1 MWGKDMFKNTTN
13 EERINLSNKMYP
25 LYDGL
30 SKDLLFYIAIDT
42 LFLSVAKGFSAFQIS
57 FLGVVPTFICILMQ
71 PILLKS
77 VKKLGNVNAS
87 RVGTFM
93 LLLSA
98 ILKTFGTTF
107 LVISI
112 AQVLYDGAFVFKSME
127 SISLRNNLEYQNNSP
142 AYMRIRGAS
151 NTIYA
156 TATFIIAI
164 VAGPLFNIS
173 PYLPMYLCITF
184 CLITC
189 ILSFSFYE
197 VKINNLQDKTEK
209 KDENK
214 KRKKGKMSRIIFMG
228 LISNTIFLNV
238 VVVGQQDSKLFI
250 QYQLTDWYGIA
261 KTATYLSLI
270 VASSRLVRIILNM
283 AFNRYYMKFKNQVP
297 IVLSIILAIGFLS
310 IILGALLPLHNI
322 IKVLLM
328 ALGFDLII
336 PMRDTFII
344 YMEDLMLKNTEKI
357 EQQEVFANMEIL
369 RKLGKVSMNF
379 LVSMLV
385 IKLDLFYIM
394 WIFLITAVIE
404 AMLSKQIVKLA
415 KI

>member
-1 MWGKDMFKNTTN
+1 MWGKDMFMNTTN

-71 PILLKS
+71 PMLLKS

-93 LLLSA
+93 LLISA

-107 LVISI
+107 LIISI
-112 AQVLYDGAFVFKSME
+112 GQVLYDGAFVFKSME
-127 SISLRNNLEYQNNSP
+127 SISLRNNLEYQNNSR

-173 PYLPMYLCITF
+173 PYIPMYLCITF

-197 VKINNLQDKTEK
+197 VKINNLQDESQKEEK
-209 KDENK
+209 NK
-214 KRKKGKMSRIIFMG
+214 KCKKGKMSKIILMG

-250 QYQLTDWYGIA
+250 QYQLTDWYGIT

-270 VASSRLVRIILNM
+270 VASSRLVRIFLNM
-283 AFNRYYMKFKNQVP
+283 AFNRYYMRFKNQVP

-310 IILGALLPLHNI
+310 IILGAVLPLHNI

-344 YMEDLMLKNTEKI
+344 YMEDLMLTNTEKVQ
-357 EQQEVFANMEIL
+357 QQEIFANMEIL
-369 RKLGKVSMNF
+369 RKLGKVTMNF
-379 LVSMLV
+379 LVSLLV

-404 AMLSKQIVKLA
+404 AMLSRQIVKLT

>member
-1 MWGKDMFKNTTN
+1 MVKIKTT

-42 LFLSVAKGFSAFQIS
+42 LFLSVAKGFNAFQIS

-71 PILLKS
+71 PMLLKS
-77 VKKLGNVNAS
+77 VKRLGNVNSS

-112 AQVLYDGAFVFKSME
+112 GQVLYDGAFVFKSME
-127 SISLRNNLEYQNNSP
+127 SISLRNNLEYQNNSR
-142 AYMRIRGAS
+142 AYTRIRGAS

-156 TATFIIAI
+156 TATFIIAV

-189 ILSFSFYE
+189 FLSFSFYE
-197 VKINNLQDKTEK
+197 VKLSDNEHEKEKNKTEK
-209 KDENK
+209 ED
-214 KRKKGKMSRIIFMG
+214 KKGKKSKISYVVILAII
-228 LISNTIFLNV
+228 LNTIFINTV
-238 VVVGQQDSKLFI
+238 FVGQQDSKLFI
-250 QYQLTDWYGIA
+250 QYQLTDWYGIT
-261 KTATYLSLI
+261 KTATYLTLI
-270 VASSRLVRIILNM
+270 VASSRLARIILNM
-283 AFNRYYMKFKNQVP
+283 AFNRFYTIFKNRVP

-310 IILGALLPLHNI
+310 IIFGAILPLHNI

-328 ALGFDLII
+328 TLGFDLII
-336 PMRDTFII
+336 PMRDIFVI
-344 YMEDLMLKNTEKI
+344 YIEDLVLTKSPKDR
-357 EQQEVFANMEIL
+357 QQEIFTNMEIL
-369 RKLGKVSMNF
+369 VKFGKVTMNF
-379 LVSMLV
+379 LASLLLV
-385 IKLDLFYIM
+385 EFDLIYIM
-394 WIFLITAVIE
+394 FMFLATAIIE
-404 AMLSKQIVKLA
+404 AILSKKIVNLA

>member
-127 SISLRNNLEYQNNSP
+127 SISLRNNLEYQNNSQ

-214 KRKKGKMSRIIFMG
+214 KRKKGKMSRIILMG

-261 KTATYLSLI
+261 KTAMYLSLI

-283 AFNRYYMKFKNQVP
+283 AFNRYYIKFKNQVP
-297 IVLSIILAIGFLS
+297 IILSIILAIGFLS
-310 IILGALLPLHNI
+310 IILGAVLPLHNI

>member
-1 MWGKDMFKNTTN
+1 MFRIKTT
-13 EERINLSNKMYP
+13 EERINLSNRLYP

-57 FLGVVPTFICILMQ
+57 FLAVVPTFICILMQ
-71 PILLKS
+71 PMLLKS

-93 LLLSA
+93 LLVSA

-112 AQVLYDGAFVFKSME
+112 GQVLYDGAFVFKSME
-127 SISLRNNLEYQNNSP
+127 SISLRNNLEYQNNSR
-142 AYMRIRGAS
+142 AYMRIRGDS

-164 VAGPLFNIS
+164 IAGPLFNVS

-189 ILSFSFYE
+189 FLSFSFYE
-197 VKINNLQDKTEK
+197 VKLSDNENEEEK
-209 KDENK
+209 NKNKKENK
-214 KRKKGKMSRIIFMG
+214 YKGKTKSKISYVVILAII
-228 LISNTIFLNV
+228 LNTIFINTV
-238 VVVGQQDSKLFI
+238 FVGQQDSKLFI
-250 QYQLTDWYGIA
+250 QYQLTDWYGIT

-270 VASSRLVRIILNM
+270 VASSRLARIILNI
-283 AFNRYYMKFKNQVP
+283 AFIRFYGTFRNHVP
-297 IVLSIILAIGFLS
+297 IVLSIILASGFLS
-310 IILGALLPLHNI
+310 IIFGAILPLHNI
-322 IKVLLM
+322 IKILLM
-328 ALGFDLII
+328 TLGFDLII
-336 PMRDTFII
+336 PMRDIFVI
-344 YMEDLMLKNTEKI
+344 YIEDLVLTKSPKDR
-357 EQQEVFANMEIL
+357 QQEIFTNMEIL
-369 RKLGKVSMNF
+369 VKFGKVTMNF
-379 LVSMLV
+379 LASLLLV
-385 IKLDLFYIM
+385 EFDLIYIM
-394 WIFLITAVIE
+394 VMFLATAVIE
-404 AMLSKQIVKLA
+404 AILSKKIVNLA

>member
-1 MWGKDMFKNTTN
+1 MFKIRTI

-57 FLGVVPTFICILMQ
+57 FLGVAPTFICILMQ

-214 KRKKGKMSRIIFMG
+214 KRKKGKMSQIILMG

-250 QYQLTDWYGIA
+250 QYQLTDWYGIT

-310 IILGALLPLHNI
+310 IILGAVLPLHNI

-379 LVSMLV
+379 LVSLLV

-404 AMLSKQIVKLA
+404 VMLSKQIVKLA

>member
-1 MWGKDMFKNTTN
+1 MWGKDMFMNTTN

-42 LFLSVAKGFSAFQIS
+42 LFLSVAKGFSAFQIP

-71 PILLKS
+71 PMLLKS

-93 LLLSA
+93 LLISA

-107 LVISI
+107 LIISI
-112 AQVLYDGAFVFKSME
+112 GQVLYDGAFVFKSME
-127 SISLRNNLEYQNNSP
+127 SISLRNNLEYQNNSR

-173 PYLPMYLCITF
+173 PYIPMYLCITF

-197 VKINNLQDKTEK
+197 VKINNLQDESQKEEK
-209 KDENK
+209 NK
-214 KRKKGKMSRIIFMG
+214 KCKKGKMSKIILMG

-250 QYQLTDWYGIA
+250 QYQLTDWYGIT

-270 VASSRLVRIILNM
+270 VASSRLVRIFLNM
-283 AFNRYYMKFKNQVP
+283 AFNRYYMRFKNQVP

-310 IILGALLPLHNI
+310 IILGAVLPLHNI

-344 YMEDLMLKNTEKI
+344 YMEDLMLTNTEKVQ
-357 EQQEVFANMEIL
+357 QQEIFANMEIL
-369 RKLGKVSMNF
+369 RKLGKVTMNF
-379 LVSMLV
+379 LVSLLV

-404 AMLSKQIVKLA
+404 AMLSRQIVKLT

>member
-1 MWGKDMFKNTTN
+1 MFKIKTT

-71 PILLKS
+71 PMLLKS

-107 LVISI
+107 LIISI

-127 SISLRNNLEYQNNSP
+127 SISLRNNLEYQNNSR
-142 AYMRIRGAS
+142 AYTRIRGAS

-197 VKINNLQDKTEK
+197 VKLSDNEDKEEK
-209 KDENK
+209 KKNKKEYEDK
-214 KRKKGKMSRIIFMG
+214 KRKKSKIAYVVILAII
-228 LISNTIFLNV
+228 LNTIFINTV
-238 VVVGQQDSKLFI
+238 FVGQQDSKLFI
-250 QYQLTDWYGIA
+250 QYQLTDWYGIT

-270 VASSRLVRIILNM
+270 VDSSRLARIVLNM
-283 AFNRYYMKFKNQVP
+283 AFNRFYGTFKNHVP

-310 IILGALLPLHNI
+310 IIFGAILPLHNI
-322 IKVLLM
+322 IKILLM
-328 ALGFDLII
+328 TLGFDLII
-336 PMRDTFII
+336 PMRDIFVI
-344 YMEDLMLKNTEKI
+344 YIEDLVLTKSPKDR
-357 EQQEVFANMEIL
+357 QQEIFTNMEIL
-369 RKLGKVSMNF
+369 VKFGKVTMNF
-379 LVSMLV
+379 LASLLLV
-385 IKLDLFYIM
+385 EFDLIYIM
-394 WIFLITAVIE
+394 FMFLATAIIE
-404 AMLSKQIVKLA
+404 AILSKKIVNLA

>member
-1 MWGKDMFKNTTN
+1 MFRIKTT
-13 EERINLSNKMYP
+13 EERINLSNRLYP

-71 PILLKS
+71 PMLLKS

-93 LLLSA
+93 LLVSA

-112 AQVLYDGAFVFKSME
+112 GQVLYDGAFVFKSME
-127 SISLRNNLEYQNNSP
+127 SISLRNNLEYQNNSR

-164 VAGPLFNIS
+164 IAGPLFNVS

-189 ILSFSFYE
+189 FLSFSFYE
-197 VKINNLQDKTEK
+197 VKLSDNENEEEK
-209 KDENK
+209 NKNKKENK
-214 KRKKGKMSRIIFMG
+214 YKGKTKSKISYVVILAII
-228 LISNTIFLNV
+228 LNTIFINTV
-238 VVVGQQDSKLFI
+238 FVGQQDSKLFI
-250 QYQLTDWYGIA
+250 QYQLTDWYGIT

-270 VASSRLVRIILNM
+270 VASSRLARIILNI
-283 AFNRYYMKFKNQVP
+283 AFNRFYGTFRNHVP
-297 IVLSIILAIGFLS
+297 IVLSIILASGFLS
-310 IILGALLPLHNI
+310 IIFGAILPLHNI
-322 IKVLLM
+322 IKILLM
-328 ALGFDLII
+328 TLGFNLII
-336 PMRDTFII
+336 PMRDIFVI
-344 YMEDLMLKNTEKI
+344 YIEDLVLTKSPKDR
-357 EQQEVFANMEIL
+357 QQEIFTNMEIL
-369 RKLGKVSMNF
+369 VKFGKVTMNF
-379 LVSMLV
+379 LASLLLV
-385 IKLDLFYIM
+385 EFDLIYIM
-394 WIFLITAVIE
+394 VMFLATAIIE
-404 AMLSKQIVKLA
+404 AILSKKIVNLA

>member
-1 MWGKDMFKNTTN
+1 MFKIKTI

-57 FLGVVPTFICILMQ
+57 FLGVAPTFICILMQ

-214 KRKKGKMSRIIFMG
+214 KRKKGKMSRIILMG

-250 QYQLTDWYGIA
+250 QYQLTDWYGIT

-283 AFNRYYMKFKNQVP
+283 TFNRYYIKFKNQVP
-297 IVLSIILAIGFLS
+297 IILSIILAIGFLS
-310 IILGALLPLHNI
+310 IILGAVLPLHNI

-344 YMEDLMLKNTEKI
+344 YMEDLMLKNTEKL

-379 LVSMLV
+379 LVSLLV

>member
-1 MWGKDMFKNTTN
+1 MWGKDMFMNTTN

-71 PILLKS
+71 PMLLKS

-93 LLLSA
+93 LLISA

-107 LVISI
+107 LIISI
-112 AQVLYDGAFVFKSME
+112 GQVLYDGAFVFKSME
-127 SISLRNNLEYQNNSP
+127 SISLRNNLEYQNNSR

-173 PYLPMYLCITF
+173 PYIPMYLCITF

-197 VKINNLQDKTEK
+197 VKINNLQDESQKEEK
-209 KDENK
+209 DK
-214 KRKKGKMSRIIFMG
+214 KCKKGKMSKIILMG
-228 LISNTIFLNV
+228 LISTTIFLNV
-238 VVVGQQDSKLFI
+238 VVVGQQDSKMFI
-250 QYQLTDWYGIA
+250 QYQLTDWYGIT

-270 VASSRLVRIILNM
+270 VASSRLVRIFLNM
-283 AFNRYYMKFKNQVP
+283 AFNRYYMRFKNQVP

-310 IILGALLPLHNI
+310 IILGAVLPLHNI

-344 YMEDLMLKNTEKI
+344 YMEDLMLTNTEKVQ
-357 EQQEVFANMEIL
+357 QQEIFANMEIL
-369 RKLGKVSMNF
+369 RKLGKVTMNF
-379 LVSMLV
+379 LVSLLV

-404 AMLSKQIVKLA
+404 AMLSRQIVKLT

>member
-1 MWGKDMFKNTTN
+1 MWGKDMFKIKTI

-98 ILKTFGTTF
+98 ILKTFGATF

-214 KRKKGKMSRIIFMG
+214 KRKKGKMSRIILMW

-250 QYQLTDWYGIA
+250 QYQLTDWYGIT

-310 IILGALLPLHNI
+310 IILGAVLPLHNI

-379 LVSMLV
+379 LVSLLV

-404 AMLSKQIVKLA
+404 AMLSRQIVKLT

>member
-1 MWGKDMFKNTTN
+1 MNTTN

-71 PILLKS
+71 PMLLKS

-93 LLLSA
+93 LLISA

-107 LVISI
+107 LIISI
-112 AQVLYDGAFVFKSME
+112 GQVLYDGAFVFKSME
-127 SISLRNNLEYQNNSP
+127 SISLRNNLEYQNNSR

-173 PYLPMYLCITF
+173 PYIPMYLCITF

-197 VKINNLQDKTEK
+197 VKINNLQDESQKEEK
-209 KDENK
+209 NK
-214 KRKKGKMSRIIFMG
+214 KCKKGKMSKIILMG

-250 QYQLTDWYGIA
+250 QYQLTDWYGIT

-270 VASSRLVRIILNM
+270 VASSRLVRIFLNM
-283 AFNRYYMKFKNQVP
+283 AFNRYYMRFKNQVP

-310 IILGALLPLHNI
+310 IILGAVLPLHNI

-344 YMEDLMLKNTEKI
+344 YMEDLMLTNTEKVQ
-357 EQQEVFANMEIL
+357 QQEIFANMEIL
-369 RKLGKVSMNF
+369 RKLGKVTMNF
-379 LVSMLV
+379 LVSLLV

-404 AMLSKQIVKLA
+404 AMLSRQIVKLT

>member
-1 MWGKDMFKNTTN
+1 MFRIKTT
-13 EERINLSNKMYP
+13 EERINLSNRLYP

-57 FLGVVPTFICILMQ
+57 FLAVVPTFLCILMQ
-71 PILLKS
+71 PMLLKS

-93 LLLSA
+93 LLVSA

-112 AQVLYDGAFVFKSME
+112 GQVLYDGAFVFKSME
-127 SISLRNNLEYQNNSP
+127 SISLRNNLEYQNNSR
-142 AYMRIRGAS
+142 AYMRIRGDS

-164 VAGPLFNIS
+164 IAGPLFNVS

-189 ILSFSFYE
+189 FLSFSFYE
-197 VKINNLQDKTEK
+197 VKLSDNENEEEK
-209 KDENK
+209 NKNKKENK
-214 KRKKGKMSRIIFMG
+214 YKGKTKSKISYVVILAII
-228 LISNTIFLNV
+228 LNTIFINTV
-238 VVVGQQDSKLFI
+238 FVGQQDSKLFI
-250 QYQLTDWYGIA
+250 QYQLTDWYGIT

-270 VASSRLVRIILNM
+270 VASSRLARIILNI
-283 AFNRYYMKFKNQVP
+283 AFIRFYGTFRNHVP
-297 IVLSIILAIGFLS
+297 IVLSIILASGFLS
-310 IILGALLPLHNI
+310 IIFGAILPLHNI
-322 IKVLLM
+322 IKILLM
-328 ALGFDLII
+328 TLGFDLII
-336 PMRDTFII
+336 PMRDIFVI
-344 YMEDLMLKNTEKI
+344 YIEDLVLTKSPKDR
-357 EQQEVFANMEIL
+357 QQEIFTNMEIL
-369 RKLGKVSMNF
+369 VKFGKVTMNF
-379 LVSMLV
+379 LASLLLV
-385 IKLDLFYIM
+385 EFDLIYIM
-394 WIFLITAVIE
+394 VMFLATAVIE
-404 AMLSKQIVKLA
+404 AILSKKIVNLA

>member
-1 MWGKDMFKNTTN
+1 MFKIKTI

-98 ILKTFGTTF
+98 ILKTFGATF

-214 KRKKGKMSRIIFMG
+214 KRKKGKMSRIIIMG

-250 QYQLTDWYGIA
+250 QYQLTDWYGIT

-283 AFNRYYMKFKNQVP
+283 AFNRYYIKFKNQVP
-297 IVLSIILAIGFLS
+297 IILSIILAIGFLS
-310 IILGALLPLHNI
+310 IILGAVLPLHNI

-344 YMEDLMLKNTEKI
+344 YMEDLMLKNTKKI

-379 LVSMLV
+379 LVSLLV

-404 AMLSKQIVKLA
+404 AMLSRQIVKLT

>member
-1 MWGKDMFKNTTN
+1 MFKIKTT

-71 PILLKS
+71 PMLLKS

-107 LVISI
+107 LIISI

-127 SISLRNNLEYQNNSP
+127 SISLRNNLEYQNNSR
-142 AYMRIRGAS
+142 AYTRIRGAS

-197 VKINNLQDKTEK
+197 VKLSDNEDKEEK
-209 KDENK
+209 KKNKKEYEDK
-214 KRKKGKMSRIIFMG
+214 KRKKSKIAYVVILAII
-228 LISNTIFLNV
+228 LNTIFINTV
-238 VVVGQQDSKLFI
+238 FVGQQDSKLFI
-250 QYQLTDWYGIA
+250 QYQLTDWYGIT

-270 VASSRLVRIILNM
+270 VASSRLARIVLNM
-283 AFNRYYMKFKNQVP
+283 AFNRFYGTFKNHVP

-310 IILGALLPLHNI
+310 IIFGAILPLHNI
-322 IKVLLM
+322 IKILLM
-328 ALGFDLII
+328 TLGFDLII
-336 PMRDTFII
+336 PMRDIFVI
-344 YMEDLMLKNTEKI
+344 YIEDLVLTKSPKDR
-357 EQQEVFANMEIL
+357 QQEIFTNMEIL
-369 RKLGKVSMNF
+369 VKFGKVTMNF
-379 LVSMLV
+379 LASLLLV
-385 IKLDLFYIM
+385 EFDLIYIM
-394 WIFLITAVIE
+394 FMFLATAIIE
-404 AMLSKQIVKLA
+404 AILSKKIVNLA

>member
-1 MWGKDMFKNTTN
+1 MFKIRTI

-57 FLGVVPTFICILMQ
+57 FLGVAPTFICILMQ

-214 KRKKGKMSRIIFMG
+214 KRKKGKMSRIILMG

-250 QYQLTDWYGIA
+250 QYQLTDWYGIT

-283 AFNRYYMKFKNQVP
+283 AFNRYYMRFKNQVP

-310 IILGALLPLHNI
+310 IILGAVLPLHNI

-344 YMEDLMLKNTEKI
+344 YMEDLMLTNTEKVQ
-357 EQQEVFANMEIL
+357 QQEIFANMEIL
-369 RKLGKVSMNF
+369 RKLGKVTMNF
-379 LVSMLV
+379 LVSLLV

-404 AMLSKQIVKLA
+404 AMLSRQIVKLT

>member
-1 MWGKDMFKNTTN
+1 MFNSKTA

-42 LFLSVAKGFSAFQIS
+42 LFLSVAKGFNAFQIS

-71 PILLKS
+71 PMLLKA
-77 VKKLGNVNAS
+77 VKKLGNVNSS
-87 RVGTFM
+87 RVGTLM

-112 AQVLYDGAFVFKSME
+112 GQVLYDGAFVFKSME
-127 SISLRNNLEYQNNSP
+127 SISLRNNLEYQNNSR

-164 VAGPLFNIS
+164 IAGPLFNIS

-197 VKINNLQDKTEK
+197 VKINNLQDESEK
-209 KDENK
+209 EEKDK
-214 KRKKGKMSRIIFMG
+214 KRIKGKMSKIILMG

-250 QYQLTDWYGIA
+250 QYQLTDWYGIT

-283 AFNRYYMKFKNQVP
+283 AFNRYYMRFKNQVP

-310 IILGALLPLHNI
+310 IVLGAVLPLHNI

-344 YMEDLMLKNTEKI
+344 YMEDLILTNTEKV

-379 LVSMLV
+379 LVSLLV

-394 WIFLITAVIE
+394 WIFLVIAVIE
-404 AMLSKQIVKLA
+404 AILSSRIVKLA

>member
-1 MWGKDMFKNTTN
+1 MFKIRTI

-57 FLGVVPTFICILMQ
+57 FLGVAPTFICILMQ

-98 ILKTFGTTF
+98 ILKTFGATF

-127 SISLRNNLEYQNNSP
+127 SISLRNNLEYQNNSQ

-209 KDENK
+209 KDKNK
-214 KRKKGKMSRIIFMG
+214 KNKKGKMSRIILMG

-250 QYQLTDWYGIA
+250 QYQLTDWYGIT

-283 AFNRYYMKFKNQVP
+283 AFNRYYIKFKNQVP
-297 IVLSIILAIGFLS
+297 IILSIILAIGFLS
-310 IILGALLPLHNI
+310 IILGAVLPLHNI

-344 YMEDLMLKNTEKI
+344 YMEDLMLKNTEKL

-379 LVSMLV
+379 LVSLLV

-404 AMLSKQIVKLA
+404 AMLSRQIVKLT

>member
-1 MWGKDMFKNTTN
+1 MFKIKII

-57 FLGVVPTFICILMQ
+57 FLGVAPTFICILMQ

-214 KRKKGKMSRIIFMG
+214 KRKKGKMSRIILMG

-250 QYQLTDWYGIA
+250 QYQLTDWYGIT

-283 AFNRYYMKFKNQVP
+283 AFNRYYIKFKNQVP
-297 IVLSIILAIGFLS
+297 IILSIILAIGFLS
-310 IILGALLPLHNI
+310 IILGAVLPLHNI

>member
-1 MWGKDMFKNTTN
+1 MFKIKTT

-71 PILLKS
+71 PMLLKA
-77 VKKLGNVNAS
+77 VKKLGNVNSS
-87 RVGTFM
+87 RVGTLM

-112 AQVLYDGAFVFKSME
+112 GQVLYDGAFVFKSME
-127 SISLRNNLEYQNNSP
+127 SISLRNNLEYQNNSR

-156 TATFIIAI
+156 TATFIIAV

-189 ILSFSFYE
+189 FLSFSFYE
-197 VKINNLQDKTEK
+197 VKLSDNEHEKEKDKIEK
-209 KDENK
+209 ED
-214 KRKKGKMSRIIFMG
+214 KKGKKSKISYVVILAII
-228 LISNTIFLNV
+228 LNTIFINTV
-238 VVVGQQDSKLFI
+238 FVGQQDSKLFI
-250 QYQLTDWYGIA
+250 QYQLTDWYGIT
-261 KTATYLSLI
+261 KTATYLSWI
-270 VASSRLVRIILNM
+270 VASSRLARIFLNM
-283 AFNRYYMKFKNQVP
+283 AFNRFYGTFKNHVP

-310 IILGALLPLHNI
+310 IIFGAILPLHNI

-328 ALGFDLII
+328 TLGFDLII
-336 PMRDTFII
+336 PMRDIFVI
-344 YMEDLMLKNTEKI
+344 YIEDLVLTKSPKDR
-357 EQQEVFANMEIL
+357 QQEIFTNMEIL
-369 RKLGKVSMNF
+369 VKFGKVTMNF
-379 LVSMLV
+379 LASLLLV
-385 IKLDLFYIM
+385 EFDLIYIM
-394 WIFLITAVIE
+394 FMFLATAIIE
-404 AMLSKQIVKLA
+404 AILSKKIVKLA